1 MKYPILWE
9 KSRNVIIISLLI
21 LFVTACNSTQK
32 LAVYPLDFYEV
43 EAKGAPPQMK
53 VRMISNYSKIGPEQE
68 FKIGF
73 FFKLSEGWY
82 TYSPKKGGD
91 NIPTELT
98 LELPEGFKIIDEQW
112 PLPVLSTGKTEG
124 DRELVYNEDFKVI
137 FSILAPAV
145 VPQEF
150 SITAFG
156 SWQICEGNLCTL
168 GSANLELELQNGNKK
183 SKMFKMFFF
192 PNSPTP

>member
-1 MKYPILWE
+1 MYKYVL
-9 KSRNVIIISLLI
+9 RLLMVV
-21 LFVTACNSTQK
+21 LLVSACNSTQK
-32 LAVYPLDFYEV
+32 LSVYPLAFYEV

-53 VRMISNYSKIGPEQE
+53 VRMISNYSEISPKQE

-98 LELPEGFKIIDEQW
+98 LELPEGFKIIDERW

-124 DRELVYNEDFKVI
+124 DREMVYNEDFKVI
-137 FSILAPAV
+137 FSVLAPAD
-145 VPQEF
+145 VPKKF

-168 GSANLELELQNGNKK
+168 GSANLELELQDGKKK
-183 SKMFKMFFF
+183 SKLFKLFD
-192 PNSPTP
+192 